1 MEGTRT
7 WIIAVIALIV
17 GAAIGYVYMQ
27 GQASGLAEQVSTLET
42 RLAEAND
49 RAQSAASE
57 NETLKA
63 DLDEKTKLVEEQQA
77 RITELEAA
85 AQQPTSPTP
94 EPPTQQ

>member
-17 GAAIGYVYMQ
+17 GAVIGYVYMQ
-27 GQASGLAEQVSTLET
+27 NQASGLAEQVSTLET

-49 RAQSAASE
+49 RAQGAVSE
-57 NETLKA
+57 SETLKA

-77 RITELEAA
+77 RIMELEAA
-85 AQQPTSPTP
+85 SRETTP
-94 EPPTQQ
+94 PNPQ